1 MRLTNS
7 KLKRKYNFKG
17 NILIIG
23 GAEDKLNEMHI
34 LKKFFELSGEKK
46 SSILIVPIAS
56 DFPEV
61 AANVYK
67 TIFKK
72 FGAKKITIFNKYN
85 PVEVKS
91 QNLSKF
97 FDGVTGI
104 FISGGDQLRLSTVLG
119 DSEFEKLIKQK
130 LFYGATIAGSS
141 AGASALSSF
150 MITRG
155 NPEIY
160 ASQESIRLSAG
171 LGLLDDIIIDQH
183 FTERNRLNRLIT
195 AVCYNPKN
203 LGIGI
208 DENTAIHIKKNGIL
222 DVIGTGTVTIIDGTE
237 ITYNNISE
245 VPEFHPFSV
254 AGLKM
259 HILSSSIS
267 FNLNTLQPLNHSV
280 NSFQL

>member
-1 MRLTNS
+1 MKN
-7 KLKRKYNFKG
+7 KYNFKG

-46 SSILIVPIAS
+46 ASILIVPIAS

-72 FGAKKITIFNKYN
+72 FGAKKIKIFNKYN
-85 PVEVKS
+85 PVEVRS
-91 QNLSKF
+91 QNLSKY

-119 DSEFEKLIKQK
+119 DSEFENLLKEKLRS
-130 LFYGATIAGSS
+130 GATIAGSS

-150 MITRG
+150 MIVRG
-155 NPEIY
+155 NPDLY
-160 ASQESIRLSAG
+160 ASQDSLKLSAG
-171 LGLLDDIIIDQH
+171 LGVLENIIIDQH
-183 FTERNRLNRLIT
+183 FTERKRLNRLIT
-195 AVCYNPKN
+195 SVCYHPKN
-203 LGIGI
+203 IGIGI
-208 DENTAIHIKKNGIL
+208 DENTAIHIKKNGML
-222 DVIGTGTVTIIDGTE
+222 DVLGSGTVTIIDGSE

-245 VPEFHPFSV
+245 VDEYQPFSV
-254 AGLKM
+254 IGLKM

>member
-1 MRLTNS
+1 MKN
-7 KLKRKYNFKG
+7 KYNFKG

-46 SSILIVPIAS
+46 ASILIVPIAS

-72 FGAKKITIFNKYN
+72 FGAKKIKIFNKYN
-85 PVEVKS
+85 PVEVRS
-91 QNLSKF
+91 QNLSKY

-119 DSEFEKLIKQK
+119 DSEFENLLKEKLRS
-130 LFYGATIAGSS
+130 GATIAGSS

-150 MITRG
+150 MIVRG
-155 NPEIY
+155 NPDLY
-160 ASQESIRLSAG
+160 ASQDSLKLSAG
-171 LGLLDDIIIDQH
+171 LGVLENIIIDQH
-183 FTERNRLNRLIT
+183 FTERKRLNRLIT
-195 AVCYNPKN
+195 SVCYNPKN
-203 LGIGI
+203 IGIGI
-208 DENTAIHIKKNGIL
+208 DENTAIHIKKNGML
-222 DVIGTGTVTIIDGTE
+222 DVLGSGTVTIIDGSE

-245 VPEFHPFSV
+245 VDEYQPFSV
-254 AGLKM
+254 IGLKM

>member
-1 MRLTNS
+1 MKN
-7 KLKRKYNFKG
+7 KNNFKG

-72 FGAKKITIFNKYN
+72 FGAKKITIFNKHN
-85 PVEVKS
+85 PADVKS
-91 QNLSKF
+91 QNLSKY

-119 DSEFEKLIKQK
+119 GSEFEKLLKQK
-130 LFYGATIAGSS
+130 LKEGAAIAGSS
-141 AGASALSSF
+141 AGASALSTY

-155 NPEIY
+155 TPEIY
-160 ASQESIRLSAG
+160 ASQESLRLSAG
-171 LGLLDDIIIDQH
+171 LGVLDNIIIDQH
-183 FTERNRLNRLIT
+183 FTERKRLNRLIT
-195 AVCYNPKN
+195 SVCYNPKN
-203 LGIGI
+203 IGIGI

-222 DVIGTGTVTIIDGTE
+222 DVLGSGTVTIIDGSE
-237 ITYNNISE
+237 ITYNNLSE
-245 VPEFHPFSV
+245 VDEYQPFSV

-267 FNLNTLQPLNHSV
+267 FNLNTLQPVNHSV